1 MFHRGNNEHVI
12 FLYDTDKGAYNQ
24 EEEFFN
30 GDKTT
35 DAYKI
40 YNGEVNCKA
49 FRALEE

>member
-1 MFHRGNNEHVI
+1 MFHRGNNEHLI

-24 EEEFFN
+24 EEFFN

-40 YNGEVNCKA
+40 YYGEVNCKA